1 MTCRVAR
8 LFQKSTHIKPVYCC
22 KCGTRDLDVFFTSK
36 TLGLHLCPTCA
47 KTMVEWGVGKGLS
60 ATAKQEEP
68 EHH

>member
-1 MTCRVAR
+1 M
-8 LFQKSTHIKPVYCC
+8 
-22 KCGTRDLDVFFTSK
+22 FFTSK